1 MTSIESIYEI
11 EADLH
16 DLQPYLHSKSAW
28 ASKRAQGKY
37 VKLVNRYFR
46 EHGHLVSPEQRSD
59 CLQDDKYF
67 LSLLESTRKS
77 YYSDSECSP

>member
-16 DLQPYLHSKSAW
+16 DLQPYLHSKSALV
-28 ASKRAQGKY
+28 SKRAQGEYKQ
-37 VKLVNRYFR
+37 LVDRYFR
-46 EHGHLVSPEQRSD
+46 EHGRMVNPEQRSE
-59 CLQDDKYF
+59 CLHDDKYF
-67 LSLLESTRKS
+67 FNLLESTRKS

>member
-1 MTSIESIYEI
+1 MTPIESIYEI

-16 DLQPYLHSKSAW
+16 DLQPYLHSKSTLV
-28 ASKRAQGKY
+28 SKRAQGKY
-37 VKLVNRYFR
+37 EQLVERYFR
-46 EHGHLVSPEQRSD
+46 EHDGMLNPERRSD
-59 CLQDDKYF
+59 CLQDDRYF

>member
-16 DLQPYLHSKSAW
+16 DLQPYLHSKSAR

-37 VKLVNRYFR
+37 KQLVDRYFR
-46 EHGHLVSPEQRSD
+46 EHGRMVNPERRSD
-59 CLQDDKYF
+59 CLDNDKYF
-67 LSLLESTRKS
+67 FNLLDPISTTEVIPSAK
-77 YYSDSECSP
+77 EL